1 MASTSTEQPPQ
12 PPPNWLELPPE
23 LTSSILQRLTPVE
36 ILNSTQ
42 TVCLTWRQI
51 CKDPSMWKVINITKP
66 DDAWDADHDLVNLT
80 KQAVHRSSGELVDIS
95 LDSFCTDELLHHISQ
110 RSSKLQT
117 ISLTNCY
124 NITSR
129 GLSHAVKNL
138 TQLENLHLYYI
149 SIHVEDIEII
159 GNNCPN
165 LKSFKLSKEF
175 RRPHIE
181 CDGDAIAIANTM
193 PELRHLQL
201 FGNKMTNDGLQAI
214 LHNCP
219 HLESLDVRRCFN
231 LNLSGSL
238 AKLCKE
244 QIKDFKRPNDSTEN
258 CGFNPQFHGYGDF
271 DDMYSSGYSDVNDYS
286 EDEFYED
293 YDFSD
298 GSAVSDY
305 DYFDL

>member
-1 MASTSTEQPPQ
+1 M
-12 PPPNWLELPPE
+12 
-23 LTSSILQRLTPVE
+23 
-36 ILNSTQ
+36 
-42 TVCLTWRQI
+42 
-51 CKDPSMWKVINITKP
+51 
-66 DDAWDADHDLVNLT
+66 
-80 KQAVHRSSGELVDIS
+80 RS
-95 LDSFCTDELLHHISQ
+95 
-110 RSSKLQT
+110 SSKLQT
-117 ISLTNCY
+117 LSLTNCY
-124 NITSR
+124 NITSS
-129 GLSHAVKNL
+129 GLSHAVKKL
-138 TQLENLHLYYI
+138 PQLENLHLYYI

-165 LKSFKLSKEF
+165 LKSFKLNKEF

-201 FGNKMTNDGLQAI
+201 FGNKMTNEGLQAI

-219 HLESLDVRRCFN
+219 HLESLDVRRCSN
-231 LNLSGSL
+231 LNLSGNL

-244 QIKDFKRPNDSTEN
+244 RIKDFKRPNDSTEN
-258 CGFNPQFHGYGDF
+258 CGFNPQVHGYDDF

-293 YDFSD
+293 YEFSD